1 MNDQSP
7 SAIRKPRADDRLLWD
22 IIMGIYGY
30 HAVLLAHDLRL
41 FPLLTKKPLT
51 LPEISD
57 ALHIAL
63 RPAEALVS
71 VCVSLGLITVAD
83 GRYSLTPLSEDYFLE
98 SSPTY
103 FGGFLDVSIST
114 GVLTFDRLKRAV
126 LTNAP
131 WIYGGE
137 DLYASHERQT
147 ERARAFTRMMHN
159 HSMAAALAWPD
170 RLDLSGCRVMLD
182 VGGGS
187 GAHSI
192 GAALKWQELRAV
204 ILDLATVCAVAEEFI
219 AHYGLQERIATHAA
233 NMWSDPFPPAD
244 MHFYSDI
251 FHDFTPD
258 KCRFLTQK
266 SFSSLPPGGRIII
279 HEMLY
284 NKEKTGPFTVA
295 GYNVSMLLW
304 TEGQQFSG
312 SELSRILQ
320 QAGFEDIAVIPTF
333 GYWHIVT
340 GRKP

>member
-1 MNDQSP
+1 MNDQNP
-7 SAIRKPRADDRLLWD
+7 KTIRKPRADDRLLWD

-30 HAVLLAHDLRL
+30 QAVLLAHDLKL
-41 FPLLTKKPLT
+41 FPLLAKKPLT

-57 ALHIAL
+57 VLHIAL

-71 VCVSLGLITVAD
+71 VCVSLGLITAVD
-83 GRYSLTPLSEDYFLE
+83 SRYSLTPLSEDYFLE

-103 FGGFLDVSIST
+103 FGSFLEVSIST
-114 GVLTFDRLKRAV
+114 GVLAFERLKRAV
-126 LTNAP
+126 LTNASQV
-131 WIYGGE
+131 YGGE
-137 DLYASHERQT
+137 DLYASHEEQT
-147 ERARAFTRMMHN
+147 ERAAAFTRMMHS
-159 HSMAAALAWPD
+159 HSMAAALAWPEK
-170 RLDLSGCRVMLD
+170 LDLATCGIMLD

-187 GAHSI
+187 GAHSL
-192 GAALKWQELRAV
+192 GAALKWQKLRAV
-204 ILDLATVCAVAEEFI
+204 ILDLALVCKVAEEFI
-219 AHYGLQERIATHAA
+219 AHYGMQERIATHAA

-244 MHFYSDI
+244 VHFYSDI
-251 FHDFTPD
+251 FHDFTLD

-266 SFSSLPPGGRIII
+266 SFSSLEHGGRIII

-304 TEGQQFSG
+304 AEGQQFSG
-312 SELSRILQ
+312 SELSRMLQ
-320 QAGFEDIAVIPTF
+320 EAGFEDIDVIPTF

>member
-1 MNDQSP
+1 MNNQNP
-7 SAIRKPRADDRLLWD
+7 NAIRKPRADDRLLWD

-30 HAVLLAHDLRL
+30 QAVLLAHDLKL
-41 FPLLTKKPLT
+41 FPLLATKPLT

-57 ALHIAL
+57 VLHIAL

-71 VCVSLGLITVAD
+71 VCVSLGLITAVD
-83 GRYSLTPLSEDYFLE
+83 SRYSLTPLSEDYFLE

-103 FGGFLDVSIST
+103 FGSFLDVSIST
-114 GVLTFDRLKRAV
+114 GVIAFDRLKQAV
-126 LTNAP
+126 LTNASQV
-131 WIYGGE
+131 YSGE
-137 DLYASHERQT
+137 DLYASHEKQA
-147 ERARAFTRMMHN
+147 ERARAFTRMMHS
-159 HSMAAALAWPD
+159 HSMAAALAWPEK
-170 RLDLSGCRVMLD
+170 LDLATCRVMLD

-187 GAHSI
+187 GAHSV

-204 ILDLATVCAVAEEFI
+204 ILELAPVCEVAEEFI
-219 AHYGLQERIATHAA
+219 AHYGLEERIATHAA

-244 MHFYSDI
+244 VHFYSDI
-251 FHDFTPD
+251 FHDFKLD

-284 NKEKTGPFTVA
+284 NKRKTGPFTVA

-312 SELSRILQ
+312 SELSYMLQ
-320 QAGFEDIAVIPTF
+320 EAGFADIDVIPTF

>member
-1 MNDQSP
+1 MNNQNP
-7 SAIRKPRADDRLLWD
+7 KAFRKPRADDRLLWD
-22 IIMGIYGY
+22 IMMGIYGY
-30 HAVLLAHDLRL
+30 HAVLLAHDLKL

-57 ALHIAL
+57 TLHIAL

-71 VCVSLGLITVAD
+71 VCVSLGLITAAE

-103 FGGFLDVSIST
+103 FGSFLDVSIST
-114 GVLTFDRLKRAV
+114 GVLTFDRLKQAV
-126 LTNAP
+126 LTN
-131 WIYGGE
+131 ISQVYGGE

-147 ERARAFTRMMHN
+147 ERAVAFTRMMHG
-159 HSMAAALAWPD
+159 HSMAPALAWPEK
-170 RLDLSGCRVMLD
+170 LDLATCRVMLD

-192 GAALKWQELRAV
+192 CAALKWPELRAV
-204 ILDLATVCAVAEEFI
+204 ILDLVPVCEVAEEFI
-219 AHYGLQERIATHAA
+219 ARYGLQERISVHAA
-233 NMWSDPFPPAD
+233 DMWSDPFPSAD
-244 MHFYSDI
+244 IHFYSDI

-312 SELSRILQ
+312 SELSRMLQ
-320 QAGFEDIAVIPTF
+320 QAGFADIGVIPTF
-333 GYWHIVT
+333 GYWHVVT